1 MHTESRRM
9 APIPKEEIQ
18 NEQNGNAVKTGR
30 EQQSSGCF
38 GGAAAVAGGKIKMR
52 HRVWFLFGTVY
63 DSETTV
69 PASSASSALSHRA
82 GQT

>member
-1 MHTESRRM
+1 M

-30 EQQSSGCF
+30 QQQSSGCF
-38 GGAAAVAGGKIKMR
+38 GSTAAVAGGKIEIR
-52 HRVWFLFGTVY
+52 HKVWFLFGIMY

-69 PASSASSALSHRA
+69 PACSASSALIQRA